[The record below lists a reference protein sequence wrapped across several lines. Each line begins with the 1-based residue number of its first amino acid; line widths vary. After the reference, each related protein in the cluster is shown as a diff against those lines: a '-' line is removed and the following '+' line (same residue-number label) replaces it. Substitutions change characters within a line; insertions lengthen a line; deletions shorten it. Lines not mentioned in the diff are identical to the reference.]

1 MLQKSFFKKDFT
13 SNLSV
18 HDILMLSCAFSCML
32 LVGRAVVT
40 GFVVYAFLMWNL
52 FLAFIPYGITQWVQM
67 ENKVIRHKPVFFL
80 VFTTWLLFIPNSF
93 YIVTDLFHL
102 YKFDDAPKWFDL
114 LLIFSFAWNG
124 LLLGL
129 LSVRAI
135 EKMIEKSWGQGF
147 STVILFA
154 VMWLC
159 AFGVYIG
166 RYLRFNSWDI
176 VAQPFTLLHEML
188 NILLHPFQNKLE
200 WGMVSTYAVFMLMIY
215 ITLKKISGTFYPK

>member
-1 MLQKSFFKKDFT
+1 
-13 SNLSV
+13 
-18 HDILMLSCAFSCML
+18 ML

-40 GFVVYAFLMWNL
+40 GLVVYAFLLWNL
-52 FLAFIPYGITQWVQM
+52 FLAYIPYGITQWVAGRD
-67 ENKVIRHKPVFFL
+67 KIFRHSLLFCL
-80 VFTTWLLFIPNSF
+80 VSLTWLLFIPNSF

-102 YKFDDAPKWFDL
+102 HKFDDAPKWFDL

-135 EKMIEKSWGQGF
+135 EKMHEVKWGRGF
-147 STVILFA
+147 STIFLFT

-159 AFGVYIG
+159 AFGVYVG

-176 VAQPFTLLHEML
+176 VSQPFALVQEMMAL
-188 NILLHPFQNKLE
+188 LLHPIYNKME
-200 WGMVSTYAVFMLMIY
+200 WGMISTYAIFMLMIY
-215 ITLKKISGTFYPK
+215 ITLKKISGTFYHVNK